1 MFVFLF
7 YNFDHTP
14 NICFLES
21 TEGDTN
27 LASILLQAGQGA
39 FSPTNATILIFT
51 VIILLLVSGIIAGA
65 ETAFFSLSD
74 KDVNYLKTKE
84 KPGAR
89 VAGQLLDH
97 PKMLLATILVANNF
111 INIAIVISTNVL
123 VGTLLPHDHKGH
135 ISISTLLSP
144 NTNNIIAFLIQ
155 VVSVTFL
162 LVLFGEVLPKVYATQ
177 NNLRMALFSAPFV
190 RVLMTIFAPIS
201 RTLVNSTSFIE
212 SKIGAKP
219 NKNISNEEFEHAI
232 ELTVGHTATREEVNI
247 FKGILKFGNISA
259 KQVMRTRMDVSA
271 IDFDMSFS
279 ELRDYCLD
287 AGYSR
292 LPVYKE
298 SLDKVAGV
306 IHTKDFLPHIDKDNF
321 EWHTLIRAA
330 YYVHES
336 KQIEDL
342 LKEFQQKR
350 IHFAIVVDEFG
361 GTSGIIT
368 LEDIMEE
375 IIGDIK
381 DEFDEEDLNYK
392 KIDDNNFIF
401 EGKTLI
407 NDVCRVIGI
416 PSDTYEP
423 VRGESDSLA
432 GLLLEISG
440 KFPAVNE
447 TIRFEQYEFTVL
459 ALDRMRIQRVKVTI
473 HPVIGDED

>member
-1 MFVFLF
+1 
-7 YNFDHTP
+7 
-14 NICFLES
+14 LES

-27 LASILLQAGQGA
+27 LTTLLLQISPGT
-39 FSPTNATILIFT
+39 FSPTNATILIIAIL
-51 VIILLLVSGIIAGA
+51 VLLLMSAVIAGA
-65 ETAFFSLSD
+65 ETAYFSLSG
-74 KDVNYLKTKE
+74 KDINYLKTRE
-84 KPGAR
+84 KPNAR
-89 VAGQLLDH
+89 IASQLLDH

-123 VGTLLPHDHKGH
+123 VQSLLPKD
-135 ISISTLLSP
+135 IST
-144 NTNNIIAFLIQ
+144 IWAFLIQ

-177 NNLRMALFSAPFV
+177 NNLRMALFSAPFI
-190 RVLMTIFAPIS
+190 RVLMTIFRPVS
-201 RTLVNSTSFIE
+201 RTLVSSTSFIE
-212 SKIGAKP
+212 GKMGVKNA
-219 NKNISNEEFEHAI
+219 KNISNEDFEHAI

-271 IDFDMSFS
+271 IDYDMTFP
-279 ELRDYCLD
+279 EVRDYCLE

-306 IHTKDFLPHIDKDNF
+306 IHTKDFLPHIDKDTF
-321 EWHTLIRAA
+321 DWHALTRPA
-330 YYVHES
+330 YFVHES
-336 KQIEDL
+336 KLIEDL

-407 NDVCRVIGI
+407 NDVCRVVAV
-416 PSDTYEP
+416 PSDTFDA

-432 GLLLEISG
+432 GLIIEISG
-440 KFPAVNE
+440 KFAAVNE
-447 TIRFEQYEFTVL
+447 TVKYDQYEFTVL
-459 ALDRMRIQRVKVTI
+459 AIDKMRIQRVKVTI
-473 HPVIGDED
+473 HPAVEEDDD

>member
-1 MFVFLF
+1 M
-7 YNFDHTP
+7 
-14 NICFLES
+14 S
-21 TEGDTN
+21 
-27 LASILLQAGQGA
+27 A
-39 FSPTNATILIFT
+39 
-51 VIILLLVSGIIAGA
+51 IIAGA
-65 ETAFFSLSD
+65 ETAYFSLSG
-74 KDVNYLKTKE
+74 KDINYLKTKE
-84 KPGAR
+84 KASAR
-89 VAGQLLDH
+89 IASQLLEH

-111 INIAIVISTNVL
+111 INIAIVISTNFL
-123 VGTLLPHDHKGH
+123 VT
-135 ISISTLLSP
+135 SLLSP
-144 NTNNIIAFLIQ
+144 DINRIVAFLIQ

-177 NNLRMALFSAPFV
+177 NNLRMALFSAGFI
-190 RVLMTIFAPIS
+190 RGLMGIFRPIS
-201 RTLVNSTSFIE
+201 RTLVNSTNFIE
-212 SKIGAKP
+212 SRMGPKS
-219 NKNISNEEFEHAI
+219 NKNISNEDFEHAI

-271 IDFDMSFS
+271 LDYDLTFA
-279 ELRDYCLD
+279 EVRTYCLD

-298 SLDKVAGV
+298 SMDKVAGV
-306 IHTKDFLPHIDKDNF
+306 IHTKDFLPHIDKEIFD
-321 EWHTLIRAA
+321 WHTLIRPA
-330 YYVHES
+330 YFVHES
-336 KQIEDL
+336 KLIEDL

-407 NDVCRVIGI
+407 NDVCRVLGV
-416 PSDTYEP
+416 PSDTFDA

-432 GLLLEISG
+432 GLIIEISG
-440 KFPAVNE
+440 KFAAVNE
-447 TIRFEQYEFTVL
+447 TVKFQEYEFTAV
-459 ALDRMRIQRVKVTI
+459 AIEKMRIQRVKVTI
-473 HPVIGDED
+473 HPATEEEEE